1 MKIQKLQFALTTLHN
16 LRKNNKQII
25 KKTNNNNNNNNNND
39 NYKPSNSDSKGKQ
52 KKANPDI

>member
-1 MKIQKLQFALTTLHN
+1 MKIQKLQVALTTLHN

-25 KKTNNNNNNNNNND
+25 KKTNNNNNNDNN
-39 NYKPSNSDSKGKQ
+39 KPSNSDSKGKQ

>member
-25 KKTNNNNNNNNNND
+25 KKTNNNNNNNNNE

>member
-25 KKTNNNNNNNNNND
+25 KKTNNNNNNND

-52 KKANPDI
+52 RKANPDI

>member
-25 KKTNNNNNNNNNND
+25 KKTNNNNNNDNN
-39 NYKPSNSDSKGKQ
+39 KPSNSDSKGKQ

>member
-25 KKTNNNNNNNNNND
+25 KKTNNNNNND

>member
-16 LRKNNKQII
+16 LRKINKQII
-25 KKTNNNNNNNNNND
+25 KKTNNNNNNDNN
-39 NYKPSNSDSKGKQ
+39 KPSNSDSKGKQ